1 LNSLL
6 EIFIVNGANRMV
18 MKIRMNS
25 SAGKMSRHA
34 LGLALVVMAGSFS
47 GCATPPPAPDPG
59 PVTRTG
65 TGIISSLVAVPVGY
79 ETFYLAGMTGT
90 LPAPA
95 GSPPGTPGPNSG
107 DTEAQAVRTI
117 EKIKATLAEQHLTLG
132 DIVMMHAYLSA
143 DPATGHGDFKGWTA
157 AYTKYFGTPE
167 QPNKPSRTSVTVVLG
182 DDATKIEIETI
193 AVRKAKT

>member
-1 LNSLL
+1 MV
-6 EIFIVNGANRMV
+6 IKIDVNGTVA
-18 MKIRMNS
+18 KI
-25 SAGKMSRHA
+25 GRHVVS
-34 LGLALVVMAGSFS
+34 LALVVTASSLS
-47 GCATPPPAPDPG
+47 GCATPAPSPG

-90 LPAPA
+90 LSAPE
-95 GSPPGTPGPNSG
+95 GSPPGTPAPESG

-117 EKIKATLAEQHLTLG
+117 EKIKATLAEQHLGLG

-143 DPATGHGDFKGWTA
+143 DPVTGHGDFKGWTA

-182 DDATKIEIETI
+182 NDATKIEIETI
-193 AVRKAKT
+193 AVRKAKS

>member
-1 LNSLL
+1 M
-6 EIFIVNGANRMV
+6 GADKMV
-18 MKIRMNS
+18 MKIGVNS
-25 SAGKMSRHA
+25 LVAGVSRHVV
-34 LGLALVVMAGSFS
+34 GLALVVTAGSLS
-47 GCATPPPAPDPG
+47 GCATPAPAAG

-90 LPAPA
+90 LSAPE
-95 GSPPGTPGPNSG
+95 GSPPGTPAPDSG

-117 EKIKATLAEQHLTLG
+117 EKIKATLAEQHLGLG
-132 DIVMMHAYLSA
+132 DIVMMHAYLS
-143 DPATGHGDFKGWTA
+143 

-182 DDATKIEIETI
+182 NDATKIEIETI